1 MAAACWTWQ
10 RMARWGLQLLD
21 VTLVV
26 RRKVGEAVSTSS
38 FQVLVQQGCS
48 FPMPVEECGM
58 KADLSKNGDKISE
71 REEKGGAFG
80 ALVARR
86 HGGR

>member
-1 MAAACWTWQ
+1 
-10 RMARWGLQLLD
+10 MARWGLQLPD
-21 VTLVV
+21 ATLVA
-26 RRKVGEAVSTSS
+26 RRKVGEVVSTSS
-38 FQVLVQQGCS
+38 FQVLAQQCYS
-48 FPMPVEECGM
+48 FPVMVEECGT

-80 ALVARR
+80 ALVAHR